1 MKIDLLDRDTL
12 VAAISHWLRWRGH
25 TLSHDVFSQRF
36 AVPSGAHSFKSLRR
50 AARVMGVDLRWVAGQ
65 EPPGETASGQRE
77 FPAIAVLRSGTC
89 ALVRGRTPTGQWVC
103 SNLGVDKPETETDGN
118 GHTDEQK
125 PAQTAGAPLPPPAA
139 TILLA
144 DSKDILGWL
153 RPQIER
159 RRLHEE
165 LFGPDQAANSWI
177 WAALRSQWPLY
188 LQGAI
193 GASVINVLA
202 ALSAL
207 YTMQVYDRVIP
218 TNATSTLWALTVG
231 VMILYAFDFVL
242 RSLRSHVIDTAS
254 RRVDLRLAGFVFHRA
269 LSIRMEARPQHM
281 GMFISQL
288 REHEGI
294 REFLLSGVLFVVSDL
309 PFIVLFLIMIYT
321 IGGSMV
327 WVPLILIPALIILS
341 LLLQWPLAKLAR
353 ENQKESA
360 ARSGLLIEAVEG
372 AETLKTLNA
381 EWRMARRWH
390 ELSQLLAGTTL
401 RNKFWSNLNN
411 NLAYTFQQVGY
422 VLMTVYGVF
431 LVARGEVTTG
441 AMIAVGI
448 LLGRCLQPVSGL
460 VNLMVRVHQVRTSAQ
475 TLERIMTLPVDRP
488 ADISFVNLEKHAGDI
503 LCENLQFSYTGNDHL
518 ALNVAQLQ
526 IKPGEKIAV
535 LGRTGSGK
543 STLVRLLSGLYQPTR
558 GRIRLDGV
566 DLQQVDPTRLRETVG
581 YLTQDVK
588 LFAGTLKDNLLMG
601 CGPVS
606 DDELMAAVK
615 FSGVERLIAQHP
627 SGLGMPIYEG
637 GGGLSG
643 GQKQSVGLARL
654 ILCKPQ
660 ILLLDEPTASMD
672 QQTEVE
678 LISKLGWVRNP
689 GVTLVVVTHKPSML
703 AWADRVIVMDQGQ
716 IVADGPKDAVLRQL
730 SSPSGLRVGGPG
742 GAMPPPPPPPPP
754 PSSGGVYGGSTM
766 HGGMA

>member
-1 MKIDLLDRDTL
+1 MKIELLDRDTL

-36 AVPSGAHSFKSLRR
+36 AVPSGAHTFKTLRR
-50 AARVMGVDLRWVAGQ
+50 AARTMGVELRLSEGQ
-65 EPPGETASGQRE
+65 TPPGESASGQRE

-103 SNLGVDKPETETDGN
+103 SNLGVPVAGVEASEPSADAAA
-118 GHTDEQK
+118 
-125 PAQTAGAPLPPPAA
+125 PAPAA
-139 TILLA
+139 NASTVLLA
-144 DSKDILGWL
+144 DSEDIVGWL

-165 LFGPDQAANSWI
+165 LFGPSQVAHGWI
-177 WAALRSQWPLY
+177 WAALRAQWSLY
-188 LQGAI
+188 LQGAV
-193 GASVINVLA
+193 GASIINVLA

-218 TNATSTLWALTVG
+218 TNATSTLWALTIG
-231 VMILYAFDFVL
+231 VLVLYAFDFVL

-254 RRVDLRLAGFVFHRA
+254 RRVDLRLAGFVFQRA

-294 REFLLSGVLFVVSDL
+294 REFLLSGVLFVISDL
-309 PFIVLFLIMIYT
+309 PFIIFFLILIFA
-321 IGGSMV
+321 IGGSMA
-327 WVPLILIPALIILS
+327 WVPLLLIPALILLS
-341 LLLQWPLAKLAR
+341 LILQWPLARLAR

-381 EWRMARRWH
+381 EWRMSRRWH

-422 VLMTVYGVF
+422 VLMTVYGAY

-441 AMIAVGI
+441 AMVAVGI
-448 LLGRCLQPVSGL
+448 LLGRCLQPISGL

-488 ADISFVNLEKHAGDI
+488 ADTSFVNLEKHTGDI
-503 LCENLQFSYTGNDHL
+503 VCENLQFSYTGNDHL
-518 ALNVAQLQ
+518 ALNVASLK
-526 IKPGEKIAV
+526 ITPGEKIAV

-566 DLQQVDPTRLRETVG
+566 DIQQVDPTRLRETVG

-588 LFAGTLKDNLLMG
+588 LFAGTLKENLLLG

-606 DDELMAAVK
+606 DDELMAAIK
-615 FSGVERLIAQHP
+615 FSGVERVIAQHP
-627 SGLGMPIYEG
+627 LGLGMPIYEG

-643 GQKQSVGLARL
+643 GQKQSVGIARL

-672 QQTEVE
+672 QQTESE
-678 LISKLGWVRNP
+678 LIAKLGWVRNP
-689 GVTLVVVTHKPSML
+689 EVTLIVVTHKPTML
-703 AWADRVIVMDQGQ
+703 AWADRIIVMDQGQ
-716 IVADGPKDAVLRQL
+716 IVADGPKDSVLRQL
-730 SSPSGLRVGGPG
+730 GAPSGLRVGGPTTG
-742 GAMPPPPPPPPP
+742 SNPTPPPPPP
-754 PSSGGVYGGSTM
+754 PSPPPSTFYGGSTM